1 MVKAGGVKAATPFDD
16 KLMRRVIILERGNRH
31 FEVTRVGKAVRANRA
46 AVRQGEFGPVIL
58 ANIAAHH
65 LRIGTDLGHHAPRQ
79 HGNMPGWH
87 NHPAHFGKNVQLAAF
102 RDKGFP
108 VLYPH
113 VAPKNAATDG
123 GRLAQKIP
131 SIMGIDEKGYDFVEE
146 VAPVAGDVLLPK
158 KHPSAFFGT
167 PLTSHLID
175 LGVDTLV
182 VTGCTTSGC
191 VRASVTDAFALNF
204 KVIVPEDCVY
214 DRAPTS
220 HAVNLWDM
228 NGKYA
233 DVMPS
238 DEVAATLQGL
248 EAAI

>member
-1 MVKAGGVKAATPFDD
+1 MTAWDAVITEEEARRYAEAGFGGEGGMGARPALLIIDVQYRTVGT
-16 KLMRRVIILERGNRH
+16 RRRPYWEAIEEYPTSCG
-31 FEVTRVGKAVRANRA
+31 EVGWDAVGRIAPLLRV
-46 AVRQGEFGPVIL
+46 
-58 ANIAAHH
+58 
-65 LRIGTDLGHHAPRQ
+65 
-79 HGNMPGWH
+79 
-87 NHPAHFGKNVQLAAF
+87 F

-113 VAPKNAATDG
+113 VAPKDKATDA

-131 SIMGIDEKGYDFVEE
+131 SIMGIDAKGYEFVEE
-146 VAPVAGDVLLPK
+146 VAPVEGDVLLPK

-167 PLTSHLID
+167 PLVSHLID
-175 LGVDTLV
+175 LAADTLV

-191 VRASVTDAFALNF
+191 VRCSVTDAFAYNF
-204 KVIVPEDCVY
+204 KVVVPEDCVY

-228 NGKYA
+228 NAKYA

-238 DEVAATLQGL
+238 EAVIARLSQL
-248 EAAI
+248 EAAA